1 MYNVGTYDMHIIF
14 VVCIGFG
21 IAVYPFIF
29 DARRFYTPTL

>member
-1 MYNVGTYDMHIIF
+1 MLGLMNAYYF